1 MRAHLATG
9 LIALFVV
16 VLTACTSLA
25 PQPAPPELDLP
36 GGGQMTVPAGWAL
49 LPDGQDGRRTRG
61 ARLTRYGVG
70 LDQVWIAADL
80 KPGQRLVEAS
90 ADTQDGPAWAE
101 GENPGDFLAG
111 SLAALGYYGFA
122 DNGAPLE
129 GAADW
134 GPASAFTVR
143 TGRGLAYRGEV
154 RARLRGDRLDLVLWS
169 AEAEVYAG
177 RIETEAHA
185 MLASL
190 D

>member
-1 MRAHLATG
+1 MRGGTPPTGSRSSTGIGAKRIVRLCFATSVTAA
-9 LIALFVV
+9 IDPVTVDPVVACRSVLF
-16 VLTACTSLA
+16 LGADG
-25 PQPAPPELDLP
+25 EP
-36 GGGQMTVPAGWAL
+36 G
-49 LPDGQDGRRTRG
+49 R
-61 ARLTRYGVG
+61 